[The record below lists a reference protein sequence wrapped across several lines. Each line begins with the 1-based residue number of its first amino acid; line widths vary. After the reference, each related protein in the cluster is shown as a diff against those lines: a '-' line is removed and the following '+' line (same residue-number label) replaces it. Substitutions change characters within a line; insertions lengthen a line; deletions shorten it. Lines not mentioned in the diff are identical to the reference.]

1 MKCLQDFGFR
11 SGVTQGNEDEEPVQD
26 FISFFLCKSE
36 ELGGKR
42 SPRFPRVALVVE
54 SFSSDLLRAII
65 TCWAESHLE
74 SVKHPR
80 WSFFAEIANGLNMLS
95 IFAKKCPTADF

>member
-1 MKCLQDFGFR
+1 MSPRLYAFR

-26 FISFFLCKSE
+26 FVSFFWCKSG

-54 SFSSDLLRAII
+54 SFSSGLLQAII

-80 WSFFAEIANGLNMLS
+80 WSFFVEIANGLNMLS